1 MGNAVHDKTR
11 LLRRGPP
18 SSSLPTFCDPTFD
31 VLPPFLQVFLEA
43 ERVAVEPEVFAL
55 VSVADLEVSEP
66 EVFALV
72 SVAAGLSPEV
82 VSVADLEVSEPRVSE
97 PEVFELRV
105 SEPEVVSVAD
115 VAEPQVS
122 ADIAVAFDGLVPVS
136 VVAIEV
142 DSPGR
147 PRFPAFPNVDHYAS
161 SSSSVEAVGQESA
174 HSSTGARSN
183 YGLCSIL
190 SNPGLHQ
197 NKNLEHYYNN
207 PSPGYNNVS
216 DTSDLPIG
224 ATTSHSRKTGLHLYR
239 ERRKH
244 RSCQASLPHPEAP
257 EMRWV
262 AAEGC

>member
-43 ERVAVEPEVFAL
+43 ERVAV
-55 VSVADLEVSEP
+55 EP

-161 SSSSVEAVGQESA
+161 SSSSAGVVG
-174 HSSTGARSN
+174 
-183 YGLCSIL
+183 
-190 SNPGLHQ
+190 
-197 NKNLEHYYNN
+197 
-207 PSPGYNNVS
+207 
-216 DTSDLPIG
+216 
-224 ATTSHSRKTGLHLYR
+224 
-239 ERRKH
+239 
-244 RSCQASLPHPEAP
+244 
-257 EMRWV
+257 
-262 AAEGC
+262 